1 MLSDLDERLKGAW
14 LLPLANTL
22 EVISKSIDLM
32 RYTIQ
37 ITSNHKRYPKKFL
50 VLIQRI
56 QNTCLEIY
64 DSLMHANRLQ
74 LQLNNEKAERL
85 KLQTEAIT
93 LCDELSCYVQISMD
107 MNLIGSDTVEY
118 WQKKISDIK
127 YMTIAWRSRD
137 KAR

>member
-1 MLSDLDERLKGAW
+1 MLTILDKRLKGAW
-14 LLPLANTL
+14 LLPLANTF

-37 ITSNHKRYPKKFL
+37 ITSNHKRYPRKFII
-50 VLIQRI
+50 LIQKI
-56 QNTCLEIY
+56 QSTCLDIY
-64 DSLMHANRLQ
+64 DSLMRANRLQ
-74 LQLNNEKAERL
+74 LQLNNEKEERL
-85 KLQTEAIT
+85 KLQTEAVT

-107 MNLIGSDTVEY
+107 LNLIGSDTVEN

-127 YMTIAWRSRD
+127 YMTIAWRSKD

>member
-14 LLPLANTL
+14 LLPLSNTL

-64 DSLMHANRLQ
+64 DSLMRANRLQ
-74 LQLNNEKAERL
+74 LQLNNEKEERL

-107 MNLIGSDTVEY
+107 MNLIGGDTVEY

-137 KAR
+137 KTR

>member
-1 MLSDLDERLKGAW
+1 M
-14 LLPLANTL
+14 PLANTL

-37 ITSNHKRYPKKFL
+37 ITSNRKRYPHKF
-50 VLIQRI
+50 VILIQKI
-56 QNTCLEIY
+56 QSTCMNIY
-64 DSLMHANRLQ
+64 DSLMHANRCKLQ
-74 LQLNNEKAERL
+74 LKNEKEERL

-93 LCDELSCYVQISMD
+93 LCDELSCFIQLSMD
-107 MNLIGSDTVEY
+107 LNLVGSKTVEC

-127 YMTIAWRSRD
+127 YMTIAWRSKD

>member
-1 MLSDLDERLKGAW
+1 M
-14 LLPLANTL
+14 LPLAKPF

-37 ITSNHKRYPKKFL
+37 ITSNHKRYPRKFII
-50 VLIQRI
+50 LIQKI
-56 QNTCLEIY
+56 QSTCLDIY
-64 DSLMHANRLQ
+64 DSLMHANMCQ
-74 LQLNNEKAERL
+74 LQLKNEKEERL

-93 LCDELSCYVQISMD
+93 LCDELSCFIQLSMD
-107 MNLIGSDTVEY
+107 LNLIGSETVEC

-127 YMTIAWRSRD
+127 YMTIAWRSKD

>member
-1 MLSDLDERLKGAW
+1 MLSGLKKRLEGAW

-32 RYTIQ
+32 RYTLQ

-50 VLIQRI
+50 VLVNKM

-64 DSLMHANRLQ
+64 DYLMRANRLQ
-74 LQLNNEKAERL
+74 LQLNTEKEERL
-85 KLQTEAIT
+85 KLQTETIT
-93 LCDELSCYVQISMD
+93 LCDELSCYIQISMD
-107 MNLIGSDTVEY
+107 LNLIGSETVEL

>member
-1 MLSDLDERLKGAW
+1 
-14 LLPLANTL
+14 
-22 EVISKSIDLM
+22 M

-107 MNLIGSDTVEY
+107 MNLIGSDTAEY

-127 YMTIAWRSRD
+127 YMTIAWRSKD

>member
-1 MLSDLDERLKGAW
+1 MLSGLDERLKGAW

-107 MNLIGSDTVEY
+107 MNLIGSDTAEY

-127 YMTIAWRSRD
+127 YMTIAWRSKD
-137 KAR
+137 KTR

>member
-1 MLSDLDERLKGAW
+1 MRLKGAW
-14 LLPLANTL
+14 ILPLAKPF

-37 ITSNHKRYPKKFL
+37 ITSNHKRYPRKFII
-50 VLIQRI
+50 LIQKI
-56 QNTCLEIY
+56 QSTSLNIY
-64 DSLMHANRLQ
+64 DSLMRANRLQ
-74 LQLNNEKAERL
+74 LQLNTEKEERL
-85 KLQTEAIT
+85 KLQTEAVT

-107 MNLIGSDTVEY
+107 LNLIGSDTVEN

-127 YMTIAWRSRD
+127 YMTIAWRSKD